1 MMIDLRQDELDSQAY
16 FEWLSKFEAKKTTD
30 DCYTPPAVYD
40 AVLEY
45 VNDHVLNLDG
55 LKVIRP
61 FYPKGDY
68 TDLSQYD
75 ENSIV
80 IDNPPFSLSARIYK
94 FYQEHNI
101 KFFLFSPALTVFS
114 SMRHIHGITAVIAP
128 HGITYGNGA
137 VVNTSFVTNLM
148 PSIKVKTAPILLEKL
163 IKAEKLLK
171 AELPKYNYPDNVLMV
186 NSLHKLCKAGIDFE
200 VNANSCQ
207 HISQLASQKDK
218 GKALFGGGLIVSDCV
233 AEKLKAEKLKAEK
246 LKAEK
251 TVIIWE
257 LSDSER
263 QIIDELNKAALDAVF

>member
-1 MMIDLRQDELDSQAY
+1 MIDLRQGELDSQAY

-101 KFFLFSPALTVFS
+101 KFFLFAPSLTVLN
-114 SMRHIHGITAVIAP
+114 SMRYIHGITAVIAP
-128 HGITYGNGA
+128 HGITYENGA
-137 VVNTSFVTNLM
+137 VVNTSFMTNLM
-148 PSIKVKTAPILLEKL
+148 PNIKVKTAPILLEKL
-163 IKAEKLLK
+163 IKAENLLK
-171 AELPKYNYPDNVLMV
+171 AELPKYDYPDNVLMV

-207 HISQLASQKDK
+207 YISQLASQKDK
-218 GKALFGGGLIVSDCV
+218 GKTLFGGGLIISDN
-233 AEKLKAEKLKAEK
+233 KAKELQAKELQAKELQAK
-246 LKAEK
+246 GKS
-251 TVIIWE
+251 IIWN

-263 QIIDELNKAALDAVF
+263 QIIERLNHAN

>member
-1 MMIDLRQDELDSQAY
+1 MNSQEYLD
-16 FEWLSKFEAKKTTD
+16 WLSKFETKKTTD

-40 AVLEY
+40 VVLEY

-61 FYPKGDY
+61 FYPNGDY

-101 KFFLFSPALTVFS
+101 KFFLFAPALTVIS
-114 SMRHIHGITAVIAP
+114 SMRRIHGITAVIAP
-128 HGITYGNGA
+128 HKITYENGA
-137 VVNTSFVTNLM
+137 VVNTSFMTNLM

-163 IKAEKLLK
+163 IKAENLLK
-171 AELPKYNYPDNVLMV
+171 AKLPKYDYPDNILMA
-186 NSLHKLCKAGIDFE
+186 NSLHKLCRAGIDFE

-207 HISQLASQKDK
+207 YISQLASQKDK
-218 GKALFGGGLIVSDCV
+218 GKALFGGGLIISDNK
-233 AEKLKAEKLKAEK
+233 AKELQAKELQAKKLQAKGKF
-246 LKAEK
+246 
-251 TVIIWE
+251 IIWN

-263 QIIDELNKAALDAVF
+263 QIIERLNHAN